1 VIHADAS
8 PERLAIARIAVF
20 GVWFVSIVRTPMGR
34 FPAVPEVFIEPP
46 AILSFLPATTLLT
59 NHAAVLTLQITGLLF
74 CLLCVFGARPW
85 RPIALTAVVL
95 ILWHDGALK
104 SIQGYVNHAQLV
116 PLFAA
121 FLLAFSPAADAFS
134 LGRPRRLRSG
144 TWTYGGPLV
153 ALAFIM
159 ALTYT
164 FIGIRRLVH
173 GAWGVFTD
181 GTILTSVLGRT
192 LQYAPYESAMGDQI
206 VQWPGASVLLPL
218 GMLVVTVF
226 ESLSP
231 LALRHGR
238 FRVSWLVV
246 VITFHITTLFLMN
259 IFFWES
265 LILLPAFFAENC
277 DGLRERVRSFPR

>member
-1 VIHADAS
+1 
-8 PERLAIARIAVF
+8 
-20 GVWFVSIVRTPMGR
+20 M
-34 FPAVPEVFIEPP
+34 
-46 AILSFLPATTLLT
+46 LLT
-59 NHAAVLTLQITGLLF
+59 NHAAVLTLQVTGLLF

-85 RPIALTAVVL
+85 HPIALTTVVL

-134 LGRPRRLRSG
+134 LGRPRRVRSG
-144 TWTYGGPLV
+144 AWTYGGALV
-153 ALAFIM
+153 AIAFIV

-265 LILLPAFFAENC
+265 LILLPVFFTGSYDA
-277 DGLRERVRSFPR
+277 LRDKLRTTSAQGIGPTKS